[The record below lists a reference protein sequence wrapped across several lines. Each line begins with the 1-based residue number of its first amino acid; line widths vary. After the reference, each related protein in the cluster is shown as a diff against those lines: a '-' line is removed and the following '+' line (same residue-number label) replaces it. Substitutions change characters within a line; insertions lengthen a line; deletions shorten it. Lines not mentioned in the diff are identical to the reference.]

1 MKKILFLFLWVI
13 VLQLIA
19 YGMGVITKANLD
31 PWYFSLY
38 KSLLTPPDYVFGIVW
53 GVLYVM
59 IAMAGWQLY
68 QYKKPMSVKELR
80 FAFAAQLVL
89 NWLWSPLFFYFHQTG
104 LALICL
110 IAIVLFTARFLTLAW
125 GRWQILFWLLLPYW
139 LWLCFASY
147 LNFVIWYGNP

>member
-1 MKKILFLFLWVI
+1 MKKIFLLFLWII

-38 KSLLTPPDYVFGIVW
+38 KSLLTPPDYIFGIVW

-59 IAMAGWQLY
+59 IAMVGWQLY
-68 QYKKPMSVKELR
+68 QYKKPMSIRELR

-125 GRWQILFWLLLPYW
+125 GRWRILFWLLLPYW
-139 LWLCFASY
+139 LWVCFASY